1 MSSGRRRVVVIG
13 VGQLRGNRGKD
24 PEQAREPLDLIDDAV
39 RAAASDAGLD
49 PTALAGVDAVRVV
62 QIVSWS
68 YRDAAADVAA
78 RIGAPGAHAH
88 VSGVGGHQP
97 VHTLAVL
104 ADRVAAGDAE
114 LALLCG
120 GEAQASADLL
130 GATDDPETA
139 PGWSR
144 DPGGPGTFSR
154 ETGGTERMWDL
165 GLVGPVRVYPLW
177 ENRLRADLGQSFTES
192 QDWSARIYST
202 FTEVAAGNEA
212 AWNPTPLPP
221 EEIATVGP
229 ANRMICFPYPL
240 RMNALNKV
248 DQAAAVLLASE
259 EAADRLGV
267 PPEQRV
273 HLYAAAEDA
282 DCEDVLERPSYGAS
296 AGLASSLDRALEA
309 AGATPAGLSV
319 VDLYSCFP
327 VVPKLAALH
336 LGLDDDA
343 VLSVTGGLTA
353 FGGPHNDYSTHA
365 LVAAVR
371 ELRAQRG
378 TGLVYANGEYLTKH
392 ATVVLGTEPSPAA
405 DFSWSTSDTTPATV
419 VVDDGWT
426 GELRV
431 ETYTVEYD
439 RAGSPARG
447 YVIGTTPDGAR
458 CGVRVSKSDTSTLG
472 ALVDPDD
479 EPVGR
484 TGRVQEV
491 DGRRV
496 FAFTAA

>member
-1 MSSGRRRVVVIG
+1 VSDRRRVVVIG
-13 VGQLRGNRGKD
+13 VGQLRGNRDKD
-24 PEQAREPLDLIDDAV
+24 PARAREPLELVDGAV
-39 RAAASDAGLD
+39 RAAASDAGVD
-49 PTALAGVDAVRVV
+49 AEGLAGVDTVGVV
-62 QIVSWS
+62 QIVSWAH
-68 YRDAAADVAA
+68 RDAAADVAT
-78 RIGAPGAHAH
+78 RIGATGAHTL

-104 ADRVAAGDAE
+104 ADRIASGDAE

-120 GEAQASADLL
+120 GEAQASVDLL
-130 GATDDPETA
+130 GATDDPTTA

-165 GLVGPVRVYPLW
+165 GLVGPVRIYPLW
-177 ENRLRADLGQSFTES
+177 ENRLRADLGQSFARS
-192 QDWSARIYST
+192 QEWSAQIYAG
-202 FTEVAAGNEA
+202 FTQVAAGNDA
-212 AWNPTPLPP
+212 AWNPTPLTP

-229 ANRMICFPYPL
+229 RNRMICFPYPL

-259 EAADRLGV
+259 DAADRLGV
-267 PPEQRV
+267 PQDRRV

-282 DCEDVLERPSYGAS
+282 DCEDVLERPSYGGS
-296 AGLASSLDRALEA
+296 AGLGRSLDRALEA
-309 AGATPAGLSV
+309 AGTTAADLSV

-336 LGLDDDA
+336 LGLAQDA
-343 VLSVTGGLTA
+343 QLSVTGGLTA

-371 ELRAQRG
+371 ALRERGG

-392 ATVVLGTEPSPAA
+392 ATVVLGTAPAPSP
-405 DFSWSTSDTTPATV
+405 DFVRVQPSGTPDTVP
-419 VVDDGWT
+419 VDDGWV
-426 GELRV
+426 GELTV

-447 YVIGTTPDGAR
+447 YVIGATPAGDR
-458 CGVRVSKSDTSTLG
+458 CGVRVSRTDTATLD
-472 ALVDPDD
+472 ALVDPDA

-484 TGRVQEV
+484 TGLVHEV

-496 FAFTAA
+496 FTLATP